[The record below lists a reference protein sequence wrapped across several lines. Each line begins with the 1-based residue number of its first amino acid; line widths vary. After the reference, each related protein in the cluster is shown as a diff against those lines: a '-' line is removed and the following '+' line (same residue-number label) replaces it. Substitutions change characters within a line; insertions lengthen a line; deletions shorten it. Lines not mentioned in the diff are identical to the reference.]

1 MLRHGL
7 LVFVILSLGA
17 VLFSCSTAEVYKPAA
32 NTVASTEAIN
42 INTATVDELEKLPHI
57 GRKTAESIVEFRTA
71 NGPFRRAE
79 HLMQIRGV
87 SEERF
92 LELRPFIKTE

>member
-1 MLRHGL
+1 MCRIIL
-7 LVFVILSLGA
+7 LVAITSCFLL
-17 VLFSCSTAEVYKPAA
+17 SCSRRIEHISSEIA
-32 NTVASTEAIN
+32 NSSNGLN

-71 NGPFRRAE
+71 NGPFRRVE
-79 HLMQIRGV
+79 HLMQIRGI

-92 LELRPFIKTE
+92 VELRPLIKTE